1 MPNTDSGEKTEKAT
15 PYRRRKAREQGQV
28 AKSIDVN
35 TAAVM
40 LFFLLLIYF
49 SGQYFGG
56 FFFRN
61 FLYLLE
67 NSAELSPFKAGADV
81 FVIYIKS
88 FLLIVVLLMIVGIA
102 ANVGQFGFI
111 FTLQPL
117 KPDLNKLNPVEGIK
131 RLFSLKT
138 IFEAFKGV
146 LKVTVVG
153 IVIYLILK
161 SDFSKFVASVY
172 SEPMATLV
180 FIVKECMKLL
190 MYAVLLYILI
200 AAVDFAYQK
209 WEYEKKLRMTKQ
221 EVKEEY
227 KQREGRPEVKA
238 AIRRRQREIAMR
250 RMMQEV
256 PQADVVITNPTHY
269 AVALKYE
276 PEKRDAPYVVAKGVD
291 NVAKKIIEIAKENDV
306 PIVEKPEIARE
317 LYRLVD
323 IDEEIPEKL
332 YKAVAEILAFVFR
345 MKNRTLI

>member
-1 MPNTDSGEKTEKAT
+1 MPDTDSGEKTEKAT

-49 SGQYFGG
+49 SGQYFGA
-56 FFFRN
+56 
-61 FLYLLE
+61 FLFKSFIYFLE
-67 NSAELSPFKAGADV
+67 NSVEISPFKAGADL
-81 FVIYIKS
+81 FAMYIKT
-88 FLLIVVLLMIVGIA
+88 FLLIVILLMIVGII
-102 ANVGQFGFI
+102 ANVGQFGFL
-111 FTLQPL
+111 FTLQSL

-138 IFEAFKGV
+138 IFEAFKGI
-146 LKVTVVG
+146 LKITVVG

-172 SEPMATLV
+172 SEPAATLL
-180 FIVKECMKLL
+180 FIIKECMKLL
-190 MYAVLLYILI
+190 MYAVLLYIVI

-209 WEYEKKLRMTKQ
+209 WEYEKNLRMSKQ

-238 AIRRRQREIAMR
+238 AIRRRQREMAMR

-256 PQADVVITNPTHY
+256 PKADVVITNPTHY

-276 PEKRDAPYVVAKGVD
+276 PEKRDAPYIVAKGVD
-291 NVAKKIIEIAKENDV
+291 DMAKKIIAIAKENDV

-317 LYRLVD
+317 IYRLVD

-332 YKAVAEILAFVFR
+332 YKAVAEILAIVFR
-345 MKNRTLI
+345 MKNRSLI

>member
-56 FFFRN
+56 FLFKSFIY
-61 FLYLLE
+61 FLE
-67 NSAELSPFKAGADV
+67 NSVEISPFKAGTDL
-81 FVIYIKS
+81 FFTYIKT
-88 FLLIVVLLMIVGIA
+88 FLLIVILLMIVGIA
-102 ANVGQFGFI
+102 ANVGQFGFL
-111 FTLQPL
+111 FTLQSL

-161 SDFSKFVASVY
+161 SDFSKFVASIY
-172 SEPMATLV
+172 SEPMATLL

-190 MYAVLLYILI
+190 MYAVLLYIVI

-209 WEYEKKLRMTKQ
+209 WEYEKKMRMSKQ

-256 PQADVVITNPTHY
+256 PKADVVITNPTHY
-269 AVALKYE
+269 AIALKYE
-276 PEKRDAPYVVAKGVD
+276 PEKRDVPYVVAKGVD
-291 NVAKKIIEIAKENDV
+291 DVAKKIIDIAKENDV

-317 LYRLVD
+317 IYRLVD

-345 MKNRTLI
+345 MKNRSLI